1 MAATPPRQYNDFF
14 RWVVFMSSPGD
25 VTQLLEAA
33 RSGSTDAV
41 NQLLPLV
48 YDELRRIAT
57 DYLSHERSDHT
68 LQPTALVHEAYLR
81 LVNQRTAGWNDRA
94 QFFGVAAKAMRR
106 ILVDRARMHKAAKR
120 GGGAAK
126 LELDEAVAN
135 FEERAMDLV
144 ALDEA
149 LEKLA
154 EIDERKARVVEL
166 RFFGGLTAPEAA
178 KVLDC
183 PLRTIERDWTLAKA
197 WLRAEISET

>member
-1 MAATPPRQYNDFF
+1 
-14 RWVVFMSSPGD
+14 MSSPGD

-33 RSGSTDAV
+33 RSGNSEAV

-48 YDELRRIAT
+48 YDELRRIAF
-57 DYLSHERSDHT
+57 DYLSRERSDHT

-126 LELDEAVAN
+126 LELDEAVAS
-135 FEERAMDLV
+135 FEERALDLV

-149 LEKLA
+149 LKKLA
-154 EIDERKARVVEL
+154 ELDERKARVVEL
-166 RFFGGLTAPEAA
+166 RFFGGLSAPEAA

-183 PLRTIERDWTLAKA
+183 PLRTIERDWTMAKA
-197 WLRAEISET
+197 WLRAEISRV